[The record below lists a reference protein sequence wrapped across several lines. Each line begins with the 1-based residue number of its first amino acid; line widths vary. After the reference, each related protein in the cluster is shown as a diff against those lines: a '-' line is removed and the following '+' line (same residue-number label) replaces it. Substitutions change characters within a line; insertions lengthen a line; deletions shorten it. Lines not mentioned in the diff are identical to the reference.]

1 MRKLKIS
8 GIDVLVYKSR
18 VKIFDPEGDISDDHA
33 ILILEYLYDEGFL
46 KNDAHIN
53 CEIITED

>member
-8 GIDVLVYKSR
+8 GINILVFKAR
-18 VKIFDPEGDISDDHA
+18 VKIFDPEGEISDDHA
-33 ILILEYLYDEGFL
+33 ILLLEYLYDEGFL
-46 KNDAHIN
+46 DDSAHVS